1 MQGGKWRADDADE
14 LHRLVDKQV
23 MPRRTEPTHRVYMK
37 FVSLNGSWQVSFLE
51 ANLATSL
58 PPRLTF
64 TDPEK
69 IRELALHGQALGKSE
84 ARALFEYALIKG
96 RGGIYLD
103 LTQEQYTLLK
113 TSAALP

>member
-1 MQGGKWRADDADE
+1 MQGAKWRADDADQ

-23 MPRRTEPTHRVYMK
+23 MPRGTVPTHRVYMK
-37 FVSLNGSWQVSFLE
+37 FVLLNGGWQVDFFE

-58 PPRLTF
+58 PPKLTF

-69 IRELALHGQALGKSE
+69 IRELALHGQALGASE

-103 LTQEQYTLLK
+103 LTQEQYALLK
-113 TSAALP
+113 TPVAVR